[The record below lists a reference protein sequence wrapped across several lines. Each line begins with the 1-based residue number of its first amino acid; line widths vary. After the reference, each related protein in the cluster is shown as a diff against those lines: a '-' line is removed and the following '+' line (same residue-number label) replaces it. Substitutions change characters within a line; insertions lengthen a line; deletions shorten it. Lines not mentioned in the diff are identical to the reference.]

1 MTSLYNIGNELQSIA
16 DDVTVLLEQGADPN
30 SDEVQQLL
38 QKMVAQESDWD
49 TKALRVDKFL
59 NHIKAQQEIVKLE
72 VDRLQKKI
80 KQLGSTFD
88 NLHDLLLWQMQGFGK
103 TEIKD
108 PILSIKVRDNPP
120 SVIIEDESLIPDDY
134 KTEKT
139 TVTVNKTRIKA
150 AFKAGEQVDGANIVN
165 SQRLEFK

>member
-16 DDVTVLLEQGADPN
+16 DDVTVLLEHGADPN

-49 TKALRVDKFL
+49 TKALRVAKFL

-72 VDRLQKKI
+72 VDRLQKKM

-108 PILSIKVRDNPP
+108 PILSIKIRDNPP
-120 SVIIEDESLIPDDY
+120 SVIIEDESLIPNDY

>member
-49 TKALRVDKFL
+49 TKALRVAKFL

>member
-49 TKALRVDKFL
+49 TKALRVAKFL

-72 VDRLQKKI
+72 VDRLQKKM

-120 SVIIEDESLIPDDY
+120 SVIIEDESLIPNDY

-150 AFKAGEQVDGANIVN
+150 AFKAGDQVDGANIVN

>member
-49 TKALRVDKFL
+49 TKALRVAKFL

-72 VDRLQKKI
+72 VDRLQKKM

-120 SVIIEDESLIPDDY
+120 SVIIEDESLIPNDY

>member
-30 SDEVQQLL
+30 SDEVQHLL

-49 TKALRVDKFL
+49 AKALRVAKFL

-72 VDRLQKKI
+72 VDRLQKKM

-120 SVIIEDESLIPDDY
+120 SVIIEDESLIPNDY

-150 AFKAGEQVDGANIVN
+150 AFNAGEQVDGANIVN

>member
-49 TKALRVDKFL
+49 TKALRVAKFL

-72 VDRLQKKI
+72 VDRLQKKM

-120 SVIIEDESLIPDDY
+120 SVIIEDESLIPNDY

-150 AFKAGEQVDGANIVN
+150 AFNAGEQVDGDNIVN